1 MFCFSAKPSIKS
13 RLGVKS
19 AGNRT
24 RSEIV
29 KRSETIKSNIKDR
42 LNLNTGKPSIKDRLG
57 KREEEPNVR
66 SGVIK
71 LNRVNPREA
80 PRSLSEVRVNRVIR
94 EDNYGRHKDVL
105 MVPKVVVRNRLDDF
119 HPEYEHSRDSS
130 RSRHGYDDYDDSDD
144 DYDRDSED
152 EEEII
157 AKLVKRR
164 KKVKRMLESEGSDF
178 DEIELLKIEK
188 KKIKKMLKEK
198 KRRVEKREKKK
209 KEARKRAKKKRE
221 SSEQDDD
228 DYDSHSDVDEERSR
242 RRIKIQSRL
251 GKIVAWDNTI
261 RYEWNESGLFRN
273 LGFWGCKSASK
284 S

>member
-1 MFCFSAKPSIKS
+1 MFYFSAKPSIKS
-13 RLGVKS
+13 RLGLKS

-24 RSEIV
+24 RSEVV

-130 RSRHGYDDYDDSDD
+130 RSRHGYDDSDD

-221 SSEQDDD
+221 SSEHDDD
-228 DYDSHSDVDEERSR
+228 DYDSHSDADEERNR

-251 GKIVAWDNTI
+251 GKIYAQSNTHSSTYTSESFDNYSCI
-261 RYEWNESGLFRN
+261 
-273 LGFWGCKSASK
+273 
-284 S
+284 